1 MIIKIKRN
9 TKTAKLPT
17 MGSEYAAG
25 YDLYADTDEPV
36 GIGSGETHYISTG
49 ISIEIP
55 NGYAGLIFARSGMA
69 TKKGLAPANKV
80 GVIDPDYRGTV
91 MVAIHN
97 HSKEAKTIEPGERI
111 AQLVVVPFL
120 SCDFVEADSLTE
132 TERNNGG
139 FGSSGSF

>member
-1 MIIKIKRN
+1 
-9 TKTAKLPT
+9 
-17 MGSEYAAG
+17 
-25 YDLYADTDEPV
+25 
-36 GIGSGETHYISTG
+36 
-49 ISIEIP
+49 
-55 NGYAGLIFARSGMA
+55 MA

-120 SCDFVEADSLTE
+120 SCDFVEADILTE

-139 FGSSGSF
+139 FGSSGAF